1 MSLSLSLSMYMRMR
15 VRGKESVWQCRR
27 RRFDPWVRKIPLEE
41 EMAAHSRIIAWITP
55 WTEDS
60 GGPQCM
66 GLQRVRHDWQA
77 CIPVS
82 PYLFCPPP
90 NNLLST
96 LFPESSILNT
106 NLTVT
111 LFSTCLWLH
120 ITLKTEVPK
129 FHKSQWLCIAVISS
143 SALWLKRNTYLFHLQ
158 SN

>member
-1 MSLSLSLSMYMRMR
+1 
-15 VRGKESVWQCRR
+15 
-27 RRFDPWVRKIPLEE
+27 
-41 EMAAHSRIIAWITP
+41 MAAHSRIIAWITP

-106 NLTVT
+106 NLNDTIGQLDLIDIYRT
-111 LFSTCLWLH
+111 LHPKTMNFDFLSSAHGTFSRIDH
-120 ITLKTEVPK
+120 ILG
-129 FHKSQWLCIAVISS
+129 HKSSLG
-143 SALWLKRNTYLFHLQ
+143 KFR
-158 SN
+158 